1 MLPALCRGKLVMP
14 HSETAVIPRTV
25 LEELCTELS
34 LADADTRTHVASK
47 LPEAAQQRR
56 CSLDDLREVAR
67 EALHKT
73 PTMWP

>member
-1 MLPALCRGKLVMP
+1 MLPALRRGKLVMP
-14 HSETAVIPRTV
+14 HSETAAIPRTV
-25 LEELCTELS
+25 LEVLCTKLS
-34 LADADTRTHVASK
+34 LADADTTIHVASNV
-47 LPEAAQQRR
+47 PEAAEQRR